1 MIECQATYIASCLK
15 KLIEAG
21 GKSMNCRAK
30 PMQRWLDYVYA
41 ELDKK
46 VSEKGERA
54 LRIE

>member
-46 VSEKGERA
+46 VSENGDESY
-54 LRIE
+54 EN